1 MDWDHL
7 WKAGAKMLSQLNN
20 PKKLLINPPP
30 GPPPID
36 SNASGTS
43 VELLSVMSFW
53 HLQGLGRARRGPFV
67 YVRARRGLFVYVRSH
82 RCGSTVSIV
91 SPLRRAWGLKDK
103 ARERVRKASCQ
114 KPNLTRIGTRE
125 IHAMSGVAGLVR
137 NADPNH

>member
-7 WKAGAKMLSQLNN
+7 WKAGAKMLSQVNN

-67 YVRARRGLFVYVRSH
+67 YVRARRGLFVYVRA
-82 RCGSTVSIV
+82 RCAWFFYFGGLTENLAKQDDKHFFDTVTSF
-91 SPLRRAWGLKDK
+91 SPLEGFCK
-103 ARERVRKASCQ
+103 ES
-114 KPNLTRIGTRE
+114 
-125 IHAMSGVAGLVR
+125 
-137 NADPNH
+137 

>member
-7 WKAGAKMLSQLNN
+7 WKAGAKMLSQVNN

-53 HLQGLGRARRGPFV
+53 HLQGL
-67 YVRARRGLFVYVRSH
+67 
-82 RCGSTVSIV
+82 V
-91 SPLRRAWGLKDK
+91 SPGWSEMPTQPLRG
-103 ARERVRKASCQ
+103 ASRLFLS
-114 KPNLTRIGTRE
+114 KTEKIFGF
-125 IHAMSGVAGLVR
+125 
-137 NADPNH
+137 

>member
-7 WKAGAKMLSQLNN
+7 WKAGAKMLSQVNN

-53 HLQGLGRARRGPFV
+53 HLQ
-67 YVRARRGLFVYVRSH
+67 
-82 RCGSTVSIV
+82 
-91 SPLRRAWGLKDK
+91 
-103 ARERVRKASCQ
+103 AS
-114 KPNLTRIGTRE
+114 RIFLSKTEKIFGF
-125 IHAMSGVAGLVR
+125 
-137 NADPNH
+137 

>member
-7 WKAGAKMLSQLNN
+7 WKAGAKMLSQVNN

-53 HLQGLGRARRGPFV
+53 HLQLLGRARRGPFV
-67 YVRARRGLFVYVRSH
+67 YVRARRGLFVYVRA
-82 RCGSTVSIV
+82 RCACFFYFGGLTENLAKPDTNRYERDTCNVWCRRV
-91 SPLRRAWGLKDK
+91 GPKCRPEPLRG
-103 ARERVRKASCQ
+103 ASRLFLS
-114 KPNLTRIGTRE
+114 KTEKIFGF
-125 IHAMSGVAGLVR
+125 
-137 NADPNH
+137 